1 MIDRRRLVLTAA
13 ASGLGLA
20 AGPPAWALDD
30 PRDAALGDAFEGSGA
45 PALAGAVI
53 GREGMIWSGA
63 RGVRRL
69 GAEDAATAG
78 DLWHLGS
85 NTKALTAMLYG
96 RLVEDGRAEWGASL
110 PDLFPD
116 LDADAAWA
124 GTTVEDLMTHRAGL
138 LDEAV
143 LDLSTR
149 LNGFT
154 DDRPLDVQ
162 RTDLARRALAAAP
175 TGEPGAF
182 VYGNLNYILVGA
194 AIERITGQA
203 WEDAV
208 RAGLFAPL
216 GITSAGFGAP
226 VGDQPRG
233 HMDVFGQSTAVE
245 PDQPGSDNPPYL
257 GPAGTAHMTLADY
270 GRFLAL
276 FLNDGGGFVT
286 PETMARLT
294 TPPPGA
300 DYALGWISRASSPLT
315 GGRMLGHE
323 GSNTLW
329 HMTALIAPD
338 AGFAVIAAAN
348 DHARGGPATQ
358 RLAATLARIGA

>member
-1 MIDRRRLVLTAA
+1 MIDRRRLVLSTG
-13 ASGLGLA
+13 ASGLALA
-20 AGPPAWALDD
+20 AGPAWALDD
-30 PRDAALGDAFEGSGA
+30 PRDAALDAAFEGSGA

-69 GAEDAATAG
+69 GGTDAATAG

-85 NTKALTAMLYG
+85 NTKAMTAMLYG
-96 RLVEDGRAEWGASL
+96 RLVEDGRAEWGAAL

-116 LDADAAWA
+116 LDVDAAWA
-124 GTTVEDLMTHRAGL
+124 GTTVENLMTHRAGL

-143 LDLSTR
+143 LNLPTR

-154 DDRPLDVQ
+154 DERPLDVQ
-162 RTDLARRALAAAP
+162 RTDLARRALGAAS

-182 VYGNLNYILVGA
+182 VYGNLNYILAGA
-194 AIERITGQA
+194 AIERITGGT
-203 WEDAV
+203 WEDAI
-208 RAGLFAPL
+208 RAGLFEPL
-216 GITSAGFGAP
+216 RITSAGFGAP

-233 HMDVFGQSTAVE
+233 HMDVFGQGTAVE
-245 PDQPGSDNPPYL
+245 PGQPGSDNPLYL

-276 FLNDGGGFVT
+276 FLNDGGGFAA
-286 PETMARLT
+286 PGTMARLT
-294 TPPPGA
+294 TPPAGA

-315 GGRMLGHE
+315 GGRLLGHE

-329 HMTALIAPD
+329 HMTALVAPD
-338 AGFAVIAAAN
+338 AGFAVIAASN

-358 RLAATLARIGA
+358 GLAAALARIGA

>member
-1 MIDRRRLVLTAA
+1 MIDRRRFMSTTGAA
-13 ASGLGLA
+13 LAAGLA
-20 AGPPAWALDD
+20 ARPVQADDAPRDHALD
-30 PRDAALGDAFEGSGA
+30 AAFEGSGA

-69 GAEDAATAG
+69 GGTDAVTTG

-85 NTKALTAMLYG
+85 NTKAMTAMLYG
-96 RLVEDGRAEWGASL
+96 RLVEDGRAAWGATL

-116 LDADAAWA
+116 LDVDAAWA
-124 GTTVEDLMTHRAGL
+124 GTTVENLMTHRAGL
-138 LDEAV
+138 LDAAV
-143 LDLSTR
+143 LDLPTR
-149 LNGFT
+149 IGGFS

-162 RTDLARRALAAAP
+162 RTDLARRALGAAP
-175 TGEPGAF
+175 TGEPGVFA
-182 VYGNLNYILVGA
+182 YGNLNYILVGA
-194 AIERITGQA
+194 AIERITGGT
-203 WEDAV
+203 WEDAI
-208 RAGLFAPL
+208 RAGLFEPL

-233 HMDVFGQSTAVE
+233 HMDVFGQGTAVE
-245 PDQPGSDNPPYL
+245 PGQPGSDNPPYL
-257 GPAGTAHMTLADY
+257 GPAGTAHMTLEDY

-276 FLNDGGGFVT
+276 FLNDGGGFAA
-286 PETMARLT
+286 PGTMARLT
-294 TPPPGA
+294 TPPAGA

-329 HMTALIAPD
+329 HMTALVAPD

-358 RLAATLARIGA
+358 GLATALARIGV